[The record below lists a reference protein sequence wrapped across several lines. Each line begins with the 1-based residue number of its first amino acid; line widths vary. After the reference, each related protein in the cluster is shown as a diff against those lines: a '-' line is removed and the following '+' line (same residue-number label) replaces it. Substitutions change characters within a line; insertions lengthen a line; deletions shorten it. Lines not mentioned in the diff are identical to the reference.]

1 MSIITYRDLEKLK
14 EDVKELIY
22 TSQYIIQ
29 WQHIKS
35 LHPEIEKIDILT
47 ALLYGK
53 YAIDKHTDWR
63 YISWSQ
69 LTIRKKLIRVVFEM
83 HKNHGKKVIIVTA
96 FEEE

>member
-1 MSIITYRDLEKLK
+1 MIIYKDLKKLK
-14 EDVKELIY
+14 EDVTDLIQD
-22 TSQYIIQ
+22 SQYIIQ
-29 WQHIKS
+29 WQHIKP
-35 LHPEIEKIDILT
+35 LHPEIEKIDILST
-47 ALLYGK
+47 LLYGK

-83 HKNHGKKVIIVTA
+83 HKNHGRKVVVITA